1 MKKKNKGGRP
11 TKMTPEIVT
20 KLEYAFSK
28 SFTDEQAC
36 FHVGISRECL
46 NNYCIANPGFRDKKE
61 ALKKNV
67 SLKAKLN
74 VVEGVESGELSAS
87 KWWLER
93 KNKEEF
99 SLRVENTGKDG
110 KDMAVDVIIK
120 DNIQPKPNKS
130 DTGGIQYKGGIK

>member
-11 TKMTPEIVT
+11 TKMTPEVVK

-28 SFTDEQAC
+28 SFTDDQAC
-36 FHVGISRECL
+36 VYAGISRRSL
-46 NNYCIANPGFRDKKE
+46 NNYCIVNPGFLYKKE
-61 ALKKNV
+61 ALKNSV

-110 KDMAVDVIIK
+110 KDMTVDVIIK